1 MNRIEF
7 FQKIG
12 TGIRKYLPFGYRE
25 YAIHIK
31 EVEFSGQKY
40 ALLILEKEGI
50 RNMPVMNLEPY
61 LDRIGQGSDESVLID
76 IAVDYVKIASLP
88 YRTQKSQDVHEITG
102 IL

>member
-7 FQKIG
+7 FQRIG

-25 YAIHIK
+25 YTIHIK
-31 EVEFSGQKY
+31 EVEISGQKY
-40 ALLILEKEGI
+40 ALLILEKEGV

-88 YRTQKSQDVHEITG
+88 YRIQKSQDIHEIS
-102 IL
+102 